1 VNSPTIGAPHRTKYK
16 EDTLSD
22 NPNEITI
29 DNSVVVL
36 VDHQP
41 WVAFSVK
48 SIDAGLLV
56 NNLAGL
62 AASAKAL
69 DVPTILTTV
78 GAEGGLLKDPPIK
91 GLADVIPDVTPI
103 DRVSTNAWEDIRG
116 AVEATG
122 RRTLLIAGLWT
133 EVCLAQTAISALA
146 DGYRVFFISDCS
158 GGMSVEAHEDAKA
171 RLVQAGATPI
181 NWMAIICEWTPDF
194 TTEERNRV
202 NPSVMRH
209 GSMAGLAVEYLVAQ
223 TDLVARAN

>member
-1 VNSPTIGAPHRTKYK
+1 M
-16 EDTLSD
+16 SD

-29 DNSVVVL
+29 DNSVL
-36 VDHQP
+36 ILIDHQP
-41 WVAFSVK
+41 WVAFSVN

-78 GAEGGLLKDPPIK
+78 GAKGGILNDPPIK

-103 DRVSTNAWEDIRG
+103 DRVSTNAWEDIRE

-122 RRTLLIAGLWT
+122 RKVLLIAGLWT
-133 EVCLAQTAISALA
+133 EVCLAQTAISAMA
-146 DGYRVFFISDCS
+146 DGYRVFFVSDCS
-158 GGMSVEAHEDAKA
+158 GGMSVEAHEDAKK

-181 NWMAIICEWTPDF
+181 NWMAVICEWTPDY
-194 TTEERNRV
+194 TTEERQRV
-202 NPSVMRH
+202 NPPVMEH

-223 TDLVARAN
+223 TELLAQAS

>member
-1 VNSPTIGAPHRTKYK
+1 M
-16 EDTLSD
+16 SD

-29 DNSVVVL
+29 DNSVL
-36 VDHQP
+36 IFIDHQP

-78 GAEGGLLKDPPIK
+78 GAKGILNDPPIK

-103 DRVSTNAWEDIRG
+103 DRVSTNAWEDIRE
-116 AVEATG
+116 AVAATG
-122 RRTLLIAGLWT
+122 RKTLLIAGLWT
-133 EVCLAQTAISALA
+133 EVCLAQTAISAMA
-146 DGYRVFFISDCS
+146 EGYRVFFVSDCS
-158 GGMSVEAHEDAKA
+158 GGMSVEAHEDAKT

-181 NWMAIICEWTPDF
+181 NWMAVICEWTPDY
-194 TTEERNRV
+194 TSDERQRV
-202 NPSVMRH
+202 NPPVIEH

-223 TDLVARAN
+223 TELLAHAS

>member
-1 VNSPTIGAPHRTKYK
+1 M
-16 EDTLSD
+16 SD

-36 VDHQP
+36 IDHQP

-48 SIDAGLLV
+48 SIDAALLV

-62 AASAKAL
+62 AESARAL
-69 DVPTILTTV
+69 EIPTIVTTV
-78 GAEGGLLKDPPIK
+78 GAEGGALRDPIFK
-91 GLADVIPDVTPI
+91 GIADVVPDVTPI
-103 DRVSTNAWEDIRG
+103 DRVSTNAWEGIRG

-133 EVCLAQTAISALA
+133 EVCLAQTAVSAMA
-146 DGYRVFFISDCS
+146 EGYRVFFISDCS
-158 GGMSVEAHEDAKA
+158 GGMSKEAHEDAKA

-202 NPSVMRH
+202 VPSVMKY
-209 GSMAGLAVEYLVAQ
+209 GSMAGLSVEYLVAQ
-223 TDLVARAN
+223 AEVAAQAG

>member
-1 VNSPTIGAPHRTKYK
+1 M
-16 EDTLSD
+16 SD
-22 NPNEITI
+22 NPNQITI
-29 DNSVVVL
+29 DNSVLVL

-48 SIDAGLLV
+48 SIDASLLV
-56 NNLAGL
+56 NNLAGI
-62 AASAKAL
+62 AASAKVL
-69 DVPTILTTV
+69 DVPVILTTV
-78 GAEGGLLKDPPIK
+78 GASGGPLEDPPIT
-91 GLADVIPDVTPI
+91 GLADVIPDVSPI
-103 DRVSTNAWEDIRG
+103 DRVSTNAWEDIRE

-133 EVCLAQTAISALA
+133 EVCLAQTAISAMA
-146 DGYRVFFISDCS
+146 EGYRVFFVSDCS

-181 NWMAIICEWTPDF
+181 NWMAVICEWTPDF

-202 NPSVMRH
+202 NPPVMKY

-223 TDLVARAN
+223 IDAPAPVG

>member
-1 VNSPTIGAPHRTKYK
+1 MS
-16 EDTLSD
+16 E

-29 DNSVVVL
+29 DNSVL
-36 VDHQP
+36 ILIDHQP

-78 GAEGGLLKDPPIK
+78 GAQGGILNDPPIK
-91 GLADVIPDVTPI
+91 GLTDAVPDLTPI
-103 DRVSTNAWEDIRG
+103 DRTSTNAWEDIRG
-116 AVEATG
+116 AVHATG

-133 EVCLAQTAISALA
+133 EVCVAQTAISAIA
-146 DGYRVFFISDCS
+146 DGYRVFIVSDCS
-158 GGMSVEAHEDAKA
+158 GGMSVEAHEDAKT
-171 RLVQAGATPI
+171 RLVQSGATPI
-181 NWMAIICEWTPDF
+181 NWMAVICEWTPDY
-194 TTEERNRV
+194 TTDERQRV
-202 NPSVMRH
+202 NPPVMEH

-223 TDLVARAN
+223 IELLAHAG

>member
-1 VNSPTIGAPHRTKYK
+1 V
-16 EDTLSD
+16 SD

-36 VDHQP
+36 VDQQP

-62 AASAKAL
+62 AASARAL

-78 GAEGGLLKDPPIK
+78 GADGGALKDPPIK
-91 GLADVIPDVTPI
+91 GLADAIPDVTPI

-146 DGYRVFFISDCS
+146 EGYRVFFISDCS
-158 GGMSVEAHEDAKA
+158 GGMSVEAHEDAKT

-181 NWMAIICEWTPDF
+181 NWMAIIC
-194 TTEERNRV
+194 
-202 NPSVMRH
+202 
-209 GSMAGLAVEYLVAQ
+209 
-223 TDLVARAN
+223 

>member
-1 VNSPTIGAPHRTKYK
+1 MS
-16 EDTLSD
+16 E

-29 DNSVVVL
+29 DNSVL
-36 VDHQP
+36 IFIDHQP

-78 GAEGGLLKDPPIK
+78 GAKGILNDPPIK
-91 GLADVIPDVTPI
+91 GLADALPDVTPI
-103 DRVSTNAWEDIRG
+103 DRSSTNAWEDIRG
-116 AVEATG
+116 AVQATG

-133 EVCLAQTAISALA
+133 EVCLAQTAISAIA
-146 DGYRVFFISDCS
+146 DGYRVFFVSDCS
-158 GGMSVEAHEDAKA
+158 GGMSLEAHEDAKT

-181 NWMAIICEWTPDF
+181 NWVAVICEWAPDY
-194 TTEERNRV
+194 TSDERQRV
-202 NPSVMRH
+202 NPPVMEH

-223 TDLVARAN
+223 TELLANAS

>member
-1 VNSPTIGAPHRTKYK
+1 MP
-16 EDTLSD
+16 D
-22 NPNEITI
+22 NTNEITI
-29 DNSVVVL
+29 DNSVLVL
-36 VDHQP
+36 IDHQP

-48 SIDAGLLV
+48 SIDAGLLL
-56 NNLAGL
+56 NNLAGI

-78 GAEGGLLKDPPIK
+78 GAEGGVLRDPIVN
-91 GLADVIPDVTPI
+91 GLSEVVPDVTPI

-122 RRTLLIAGLWT
+122 RRTLLIAGIWT
-133 EVCLAQTAISALA
+133 EVCLAQTAVSAMA
-146 DGYRVFFISDCS
+146 EGYRVFFISDCS
-158 GGMSVEAHEDAKA
+158 GGMSEESHQDAKT

-181 NWMAIICEWTPDF
+181 NWVAIICEWTPDF

-202 NPSVMRH
+202 NPSVMKH

-223 TDLVARAN
+223 MEVAAEAG

>member
-1 VNSPTIGAPHRTKYK
+1 M
-16 EDTLSD
+16 SD

-36 VDHQP
+36 IDTQP

-48 SIDAGLLV
+48 SIDASLLV
-56 NNLAGL
+56 NNLAGI

-78 GAEGGLLKDPPIK
+78 GADGSVLRDPLIS
-91 GLADVIPDVTPI
+91 GIADVVPDVTPI
-103 DRVSTNAWEDIRG
+103 DRVSTNAWEDICG

-122 RRTLLIAGLWT
+122 RRTLLMAGLWT
-133 EVCLAQTAISALA
+133 EVCLAQTAVSAIA
-146 DGYRVFFISDCS
+146 EGYRVFFISDCS
-158 GGMSVEAHEDAKA
+158 GGMSAEAHEDAKT

-202 NPSVMRH
+202 VPSVVKY
-209 GSMAGLAVEYLVAQ
+209 GSMAGLSLEYLVAQ
-223 TDLVARAN
+223 TVSSTVSG

>member
-1 VNSPTIGAPHRTKYK
+1 M
-16 EDTLSD
+16 SD

-29 DNSVVVL
+29 DNSVL
-36 VDHQP
+36 IFIDHQP

-78 GAEGGLLKDPPIK
+78 GAKGILNDPPIK
-91 GLADVIPDVTPI
+91 ALADAIRDVTPI
-103 DRVSTNAWEDIRG
+103 DRVSTNAWEDIRE
-116 AVEATG
+116 AVAATG
-122 RRTLLIAGLWT
+122 HKTLLIAGLWT
-133 EVCLAQTAISALA
+133 EVCLAQTAISAMA
-146 DGYRVFFISDCS
+146 EGYRVFFVSDCS
-158 GGMSVEAHEDAKA
+158 GGMSVEAHEDAKT

-181 NWMAIICEWTPDF
+181 NWMAVICEWTPDY
-194 TTEERNRV
+194 TTDERQRV
-202 NPSVMRH
+202 NPPVMEH

-223 TDLVARAN
+223 TELLAHAS